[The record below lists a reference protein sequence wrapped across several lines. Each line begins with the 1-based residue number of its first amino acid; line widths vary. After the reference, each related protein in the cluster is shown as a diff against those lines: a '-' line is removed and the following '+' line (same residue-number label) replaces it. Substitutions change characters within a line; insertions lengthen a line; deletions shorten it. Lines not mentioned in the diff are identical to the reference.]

1 MNGFAAFIFMG
12 IVFAIIICAVVAFS
26 SASKAAGFAVDN
38 NPSNEG
44 EGKNGTNNLCVAESQ
59 KSSTDNANCE
69 KSPLSVSSVEIE
81 VSINDLKA
89 QIKELKDRQLSTVI
103 KGVLW
108 GLLLWSFI
116 SGFVGFI
123 VFVIYANSHHSYY

>member
-1 MNGFAAFIFMG
+1 MNGFG
-12 IVFAIIICAVVAFS
+12 AIIFLIAAIVICAAVAR
-26 SASKAAGFAVDN
+26 SASKAAGVAIDN
-38 NPSNEG
+38 NPLNEG
-44 EGKNGTNNLCVAESQ
+44 EGKNETNDLCVDESQ
-59 KSSTDNANCE
+59 QASTDNANNE

-81 VSINDLKA
+81 TSINDLKA
-89 QIKELKDRQLSTVI
+89 QIKELKDKQLSTVI

-108 GLLLWSFI
+108 GLLLWSVI

>member
-1 MNGFAAFIFMG
+1 MNGFGAFIFVG
-12 IVFAIIICAVVAFS
+12 LIFAFIICAIIAFP
-26 SASKAAGFAVDN
+26 SASKAAGVAVDN

-44 EGKNGTNNLCVAESQ
+44 EGANETNDLCVDESQ
-59 KSSTDNANCE
+59 KASTDNANCE

-81 VSINDLKA
+81 TSINDLKA
-89 QIKELKDRQLSTVI
+89 QIKELKDKQLSTVI

-108 GLLLWSFI
+108 GLLLWSVI